1 LNLYY
6 ISLAILIQ
14 GSMKSIGAFA
24 SWLTT
29 GNSSPTPNPENGLLL
44 TEAEARLSQAKNGL
58 LEVLEPRGFGNNH
71 GPCRKSHW
79 SIYFEWY
86 LTYLDQKLHSLD
98 HRLKAALAASDDTS
112 ESQASEVAVRFYEI
126 LAIVATALTTSFKS
140 PSMEDIR
147 SSLPPHLAAK
157 NDDHTEALLQLI
169 FIAMGLLTMLY
180 NPELS
185 PAPHTVSIAKPLT
198 LSETTLSTDSIT
210 NHECSLEDA
219 SQLQAHQLL
228 NSFGRLIPG
237 SLAWASEVSA
247 IQQPDI
253 FTEQLVLSY
262 LNFHILF
269 KIGTIKVELV
279 DSLGLHL
286 EFEEKT
292 KTLKLFRFP
301 SYCGLICSETVEESS
316 ANTSQRSSYLSR

>member
-1 LNLYY
+1 
-6 ISLAILIQ
+6 
-14 GSMKSIGAFA
+14 MKSISTVA
-24 SWLTT
+24 SWLTA
-29 GNSSPTPNPENGLLL
+29 GNRSQTLDPENGFLLD
-44 TEAEARLSQAKNGL
+44 EAEARLSQAKNGL
-58 LEVLEPRGFGNNH
+58 LKVLESRGFGNNH
-71 GPCRKSHW
+71 GPGRKSHR

-86 LTYLDQKLHSLD
+86 LTYLDQKLHTLD
-98 HRLKAALAASDDTS
+98 HRLKAALAASDDTF

-126 LAIVATALTTSFKS
+126 LAIVATALTTSLNS
-140 PSMEDIR
+140 PSMDDIR
-147 SSLPPHLAAK
+147 RSLPLHLAAE
-157 NDDHTEALLQLI
+157 NNDHTDALLQLI

-180 NPELS
+180 DPELS
-185 PAPHTVSIAKPLT
+185 PAPHTVSITKPLT
-198 LSETTLSTDSIT
+198 LSGTTLSTDSIT
-210 NHECSLEDA
+210 NHELSLEDA

-262 LNFHILF
+262 LNFHTIF
-269 KIGTIKVELV
+269 KIGTIEVELV